1 MHEWFIF
8 ANIWD
13 ISEYMFSALMHMDL
27 LLMRKYWYL
36 TIVVIS
42 TIIRDWQTVEHNRPT
57 PRSIDVSDAENLD
70 TLQRPGA
77 MTRGENSISALIT
90 KQPTALKV
98 ATILFW
104 TVTKT
109 DQLFVRCNLHFS
121 SQSTRV
127 GKRDELLRSDISRL
141 LSSHIFSWMQLNV

>member
-1 MHEWFIF
+1 MGIRNSVFPTFVCILMK
-8 ANIWD
+8 
-13 ISEYMFSALMHMDL
+13 SEENRGAGIRIVGVVL
-27 LLMRKYWYL
+27 LKKKHFL
-36 TIVVIS
+36 IAPS
-42 TIIRDWQTVEHNRPT
+42 QTVEHNRPT

-141 LSSHIFSWMQLNV
+141 LSSHIFSWMQ